1 MQKILWKGAI
11 SFGLVHIPVRLYAAE
26 ASHDLDLTMVD
37 RRDFSPIGY
46 SRINKKTGKEVAWEN
61 IVKAYE
67 YEPDQYVVLSE
78 EDIKRANVKA
88 TQTID
93 IQAFVDAHEVPITYF
108 ERPYYLAPDRGG
120 DKVYA
125 LLRETLRRSE
135 KIAIAQFVMRTKQY
149 LVALLPQDDMIVLDT
164 LRYADEIRTAEFELP
179 KSNLKEVGI
188 TPKELD
194 MAMTLVDGMTE
205 KWDPRQ
211 FHNTFKEDVL
221 AIVDKKI
228 KANQS
233 KTITEPETGP
243 APARRDNVVDLMALL
258 KQSIHTKSGRAGAN
272 SGTVEKPR
280 KSAAH
285 TRRSSQS
292 DTSPQES
299 DKSPRQVDKSP
310 RRQPSVSS
318 AKSARTKSGA
328 SSKTAAPRE
337 RPRQSRAAK

>member
-26 ASHDLDLTMVD
+26 VSHDLDLTMVD

-46 SRINKKTGKEVAWEN
+46 TRINKKTGKEVAWEN

-67 YEPDQYVVLSE
+67 YDPDQYVVLSE

-93 IQAFVDAHEVPITYF
+93 IQTFVDAHEVPITYF

-125 LLRETLRRSE
+125 LLRETLRRAE
-135 KIAIAQFVMRTKQY
+135 RIAIAQFVMRTKQY
-149 LVALLPQDDMIVLDT
+149 LVALMPQDDMIVLDT

-194 MAMTLVDGMTE
+194 MAMTLVDGMTD
-205 KWDPRQ
+205 KWDPSQ

-221 AIVDKKI
+221 AIVEKKI

-233 KTITEPETGP
+233 KTITEPQSDTG
-243 APARRDNVVDLMALL
+243 PARRDNVVDLMALL
-258 KQSIHTKSGRAGAN
+258 KRSILTKTAGTAPDPA
-272 SGTVEKPR
+272 TAEKPR
-280 KSAAH
+280 KSTAH
-285 TRRSSQS
+285 TRRSGQGEK
-292 DTSPQES
+292 SPQRQAS
-299 DKSPRQVDKSP
+299 DSP
-310 RRQPSVSS
+310 
-318 AKSARTKSGA
+318 AKSARTKTSA
-328 SSKTAAPRE
+328 TSKTVAPRE
-337 RPRQSRAAK
+337 RTRLSRASK

>member
-46 SRINKKTGKEVAWEN
+46 NRINKKTGKEVAWEN

-93 IQAFVDAHEVPITYF
+93 IQAFIDASEVPITYF

-125 LLRETLRRSE
+125 LLRETLRRAE

-194 MAMTLVDGMTE
+194 MAMTLVNGMTE
-205 KWDPRQ
+205 KWDPGR

-233 KTITEPETGP
+233 KTITEPESEPTT
-243 APARRDNVVDLMALL
+243 ARRDNVVDLMALL
-258 KQSIHTKSGRAGAN
+258 KQSIHTKTGSAGA
-272 SGTVEKPR
+272 SSSTAEKTR
-280 KSAAH
+280 KSTAH
-285 TRRSSQS
+285 TRRSG
-292 DTSPQES
+292 EG
-299 DKSPRQVDKSP
+299 DKSPPQRQASGSSSKSAKTK
-310 RRQPSVSS
+310 SS
-318 AKSARTKSGA
+318 ATI
-328 SSKTAAPRE
+328 KTAAPRE
-337 RPRQSRAAK
+337 RSRQSRASK

>member
-1 MQKILWKGAI
+1 MQKIVWKGAI

-125 LLRETLRRSE
+125 LLRETLRRAE

-211 FHNTFKEDVL
+211 FHNTFREDVL

-233 KTITEPETGP
+233 KTITEPESDS

-258 KQSIHTKSGRAGAN
+258 KQSIHTKTGSAAADAGTAD
-272 SGTVEKPR
+272 KAR
-280 KSAAH
+280 KSTAH
-285 TRRSSQS
+285 TRRSGQGDKSQQQG
-292 DTSPQES
+292 DASPQ
-299 DKSPRQVDKSP
+299 RGAAGA
-310 RRQPSVSS
+310 SS
-318 AKSARTKSGA
+318 KSARTKSGA
-328 SSKTAAPRE
+328 TSKTVA
-337 RPRQSRAAK
+337 SRARSR